1 MAVGPDGRRL
11 YVANEDY
18 DGQLFVIDTGA
29 MRILARPVDLPGLVS
44 DIAVSPDSSRV
55 FVSLTDKGEV
65 AAFPANDP
73 HAISRF
79 TLKQP

>member
-1 MAVGPDGRRL
+1 
-11 YVANEDY
+11 
-18 DGQLFVIDTGA
+18 
-29 MRILARPVDLPGLVS
+29 MRTLARPVDLPGLVS

-55 FVSLTDKGEV
+55 FVSLSDKGQV